1 MRYEGMT
8 PKQQQTVCR
17 GAAAGGAPGGERE
30 SGGRASGARGRGA
43 GGSARMRHVLYR
55 WSLGRPRVLRT

>member
-55 WSLGRPRVLRT
+55 WSL